1 MRSQSCDSGA
11 QTQAD
16 TQNVSDEWVKAS
28 LFFLKKCKWEGKLM
42 HEWKKGISININK
55 PSYSLAINGWV
66 VFLSSEGMPVINSP
80 CGQDVSFSVSFTVV

>member
-1 MRSQSCDSGA
+1 MGEGKF
-11 QTQAD
+11 
-16 TQNVSDEWVKAS
+16 V
-28 LFFLKKCKWEGKLM
+28 FFKKCKWKGKLM

-66 VFLSSEGMPVINSP
+66 VFLPSEGMPVINSP